1 MPMIFCGFIVM
12 ELARLILFRPSIGI
26 EVIAK
31 IPPIEPSICNHIF
44 LCLQI
49 SLISLIGSMAPL
61 TVVPRVAT
69 IANIF
74 FIFY

>member
-1 MPMIFCGFIVM
+1 M
-12 ELARLILFRPSIGI
+12 
-26 EVIAK
+26 
-31 IPPIEPSICNHIF
+31 F

-61 TVVPRVAT
+61 TVVARVAT

-74 FIFY
+74 LFSIEHLSKESFLDGLYPFDLDYQF

>member
-1 MPMIFCGFIVM
+1 M
-12 ELARLILFRPSIGI
+12 
-26 EVIAK
+26 
-31 IPPIEPSICNHIF
+31 F

-74 FIFY
+74 LFSIEHLSKDFSDRLYPFDHDYQF